1 MMATHPQTEHAH
13 ALTNKFVRHGAS
25 PRGSQAMII
34 GAKIRALL
42 NNRVY
47 VSTEDIR
54 SCAMGALRHRI
65 ILSFE
70 GEAERIDP
78 DFILQGIL
86 DSTPVP
92 S

>member
-1 MMATHPQTEHAH
+1 
-13 ALTNKFVRHGAS
+13 
-25 PRGSQAMII
+25 MIV
-34 GAKIRALL
+34 GGKIRALL
-42 NNRVY
+42 DNRVY
-47 VSTEDIR
+47 VSTDDIR
-54 SCAMGALRHRI
+54 AVAAAALRHRI

-86 DSTPVP
+86 DNIPVP